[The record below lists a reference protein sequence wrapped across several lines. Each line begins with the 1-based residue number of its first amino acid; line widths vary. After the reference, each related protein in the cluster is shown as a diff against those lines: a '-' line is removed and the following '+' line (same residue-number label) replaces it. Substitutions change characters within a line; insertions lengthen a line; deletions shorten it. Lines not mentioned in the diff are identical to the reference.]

1 MSRNW
6 EKYNRELVRRGEI
19 LIDPETIAVA
29 PNKQKKGGRPYLY
42 PEQLIMLLLLL
53 KFNFAT
59 IGHSSDYIPSEGP

>member
-29 PNKQKKGGRPYLY
+29 PNKQKKRGRPYLY
-42 PEQLIMLLLLL
+42 PEQKIIVFL
-53 KFNFAT
+53 K
-59 IGHSSDYIPSEGP
+59 P